1 MYYRTKTN
9 SKGVTRYEVVDKYKD
24 PLTGKWKTAVVS
36 YHKNTSRARKQA
48 EREIEDKI
56 ERLVNGS
63 EAQFNPQLI
72 RTFGELKM
80 SWLETL
86 SVSVKPQTVKREA
99 FVIERLGEIIG
110 VDYLL

>member
-48 EREIEDKI
+48 ERKLKDKI

-72 RTFGELKM
+72 RTFGELKNELARNLVSISKTSDNKKRGFCDRT
-80 SWLETL
+80 SW
-86 SVSVKPQTVKREA
+86 SN
-99 FVIERLGEIIG
+99 
-110 VDYLL
+110 YW